1 LNNKDLQQETELLEA
16 DIDTTATSMR
26 KLKHQNI
33 DLKNEEA
40 ALQEEVVEEEEKKEK
55 WLEET
60 HQKHVEGVEQLQKRH
75 ERDKNKIKLQIA
87 ETEEKLEEVVDRL
100 EENQKMVGKLETD
113 TSKLGRQVNV
123 TNKQIEIAE
132 KEKLEM
138 ESKKRSLELEFHRAS
153 QYLKNEKKVTKVI
166 DNQNKKMVK
175 DAKKKKNETEEE
187 KKKREDL
194 EKTKEQLL
202 EEVEEEKN
210 RLSETRREKSKA
222 REANQRLTNTLSALE
237 DELEGH
243 LDTKENDRQNMKKV
257 HKNNVD
263 KLRHS
268 ATKEIRDIEGKKK
281 NAEFI
286 IQELSSALEEEKM
299 LKDKLD
305 AETHK
310 LDEEN
315 EAFNQRLKIEI
326 EAKLD
331 SKDSRDK
338 LEQELMKAKSYLED
352 EDTKRAREQRTKK
365 RQERQS
371 KQIKHQVE
379 RLEQE
384 KIDVEK
390 STNDLEAALLDFQ
403 SLDKKTSK
411 KSTTSNGD
419 NRILS

>member
-1 LNNKDLQQETELLEA
+1 
-16 DIDTTATSMR
+16 
-26 KLKHQNI
+26 LK
-33 DLKNEEA
+33 A
-40 ALQEEVVEEEEKKEK
+40 
-55 WLEET
+55 
-60 HQKHVEGVEQLQKRH
+60 KR
-75 ERDKNKIKLQIA
+75 
-87 ETEEKLEEVVDRL
+87 
-100 EENQKMVGKLETD
+100 
-113 TSKLGRQVNV
+113 
-123 TNKQIEIAE
+123 
-132 KEKLEM
+132 
-138 ESKKRSLELEFHRAS
+138 
-153 QYLKNEKKVTKVI
+153 
-166 DNQNKKMVK
+166 
-175 DAKKKKNETEEE
+175 
-187 KKKREDL
+187 
-194 EKTKEQLL
+194 
-202 EEVEEEKN
+202 
-210 RLSETRREKSKA
+210 
-222 REANQRLTNTLSALE
+222 
-237 DELEGH
+237 
-243 LDTKENDRQNMKKV
+243 
-257 HKNNVD
+257 
-263 KLRHS
+263 
-268 ATKEIRDIEGKKK
+268 K